1 MKFKKLFDRK
11 NKDYVTIKV
20 NTSNV
25 PDGLLRKCKKCSSI
39 VLAEDVKNNNYICP
53 KCGGY
58 FRVHAYRRIEMVV
71 DKDSF
76 EPMFEGLN
84 TRNPL
89 KMKGYEAK
97 VQALR
102 DKTGLDE
109 AVTTGRATIGG
120 NSVAIAVCDGR
131 FLMASMGEVVGE
143 KIAKTVEYATKEN
156 IPVIIFACSGG
167 ARMQEG
173 MVSLMQMAKTSAAL
187 KRHSESGNLYIS
199 VLTDP
204 TTGGVTAS
212 FAMLGDIILAEP
224 KALIGFAGPR
234 VIGQKLPKG
243 FQRSEFL
250 LEHGFIDEI
259 VERKDLRNRLTTI
272 LTLHKK
278 DDKSYTD
285 NFNIK
290 KEKSTMAQKKRESI
304 KMITESVK
312 KSAWDRVL
320 ASRMNDRPIA
330 SDYIDLLFDD
340 FVEFHGDRYFK
351 DDQAIIGGI
360 ASFHGMPVTV
370 NVPYS
375 SMDDLVGGTDE
386 FYSITVVQ
394 ADKTLDS
401 QIVADQVVH
410 LLEKRHQCAGED
422 YFHVQSFQD
431 VLQSMNEMLGMVTAF
446 ISFVAGISLL
456 VGGIGVMNIML
467 VSVTERTRE
476 IGIRKSL
483 GAKTSS
489 IMLQFLAE
497 AAILTVM
504 GGVIGIILG
513 ILAGYGIC
521 SVMSGSMGMTI
532 TPGISPT
539 VILAATL
546 FSCAVGVFFGIY
558 PAKKAAK
565 LSPIEAL
572 RRN

>member
-1 MKFKKLFDRK
+1 MIEVLSEYFSELLKAKKNVIRHVTGEFQRVYKAKDENLNYEKELNAQLHKLQKMRQKYMDMYTDDLITREELNEKIGGTKQEIERLENELKMVAYHLTKGEQLETILNRTFKE
-11 NKDYVTIKV
+11 I
-20 NTSNV
+20 
-25 PDGLLRKCKKCSSI
+25 
-39 VLAEDVKNNNYICP
+39 EDISD
-53 KCGGY
+53 
-58 FRVHAYRRIEMVV
+58 VHQMTNAQLKRIIQKIEV
-71 DKDSF
+71 DKD
-76 EPMFEGLN
+76 GN
-84 TRNPL
+84 VDI
-89 KMKGYEAK
+89 Y
-97 VQALR
+97 LR
-102 DKTGLDE
+102 IFGDLGLDE
-109 AVTTGRATIGG
+109 TVLISDNQTVGGVSVSNNYDGETVTGKGNFSIMLTGEGPDAKMINNSDMKYGSYFGETEIEEGKNVCVISDTDAKQLFGTDDVVGMSLDITCYDSSKSFRIMGVTTQ
-120 NSVAIAVCDGR
+120 
-131 FLMASMGEVVGE
+131 
-143 KIAKTVEYATKEN
+143 KEN
-156 IPVIIFACSGG
+156 GTFV
-167 ARMQEG
+167 
-173 MVSLMQMAKTSAAL
+173 
-187 KRHSESGNLYIS
+187 
-199 VLTDP
+199 
-204 TTGGVTAS
+204 
-212 FAMLGDIILAEP
+212 
-224 KALIGFAGPR
+224 
-234 VIGQKLPKG
+234 
-243 FQRSEFL
+243 
-250 LEHGFIDEI
+250 
-259 VERKDLRNRLTTI
+259 
-272 LTLHKK
+272 
-278 DDKSYTD
+278 SYTYD
-285 NFNIK
+285 
-290 KEKSTMAQKKRESI
+290 
-304 KMITESVK
+304 
-312 KSAWDRVL
+312 
-320 ASRMNDRPIA
+320 
-330 SDYIDLLFDD
+330 
-340 FVEFHGDRYFK
+340 
-351 DDQAIIGGI
+351 
-360 ASFHGMPVTV
+360 GMPVTV

-489 IMLQFLAE
+489 IMMQFLAE

-521 SVMSGSMGMTI
+521 SIMSGSMGMTI